1 MSLGNLYISTSL
13 SVIWEEITTVH
24 KQKGYL
30 HVKSFHFKSEYVK
43 AMKERIVFRWIVTVL
58 LSLVSAKQSSRSFFS
73 SRLELLKRGTGQRGP
88 RTSSWNDVM
97 KKWGKKLILTPIPIS
112 NFIGNSLFCS
122 HFLIFPLPS
131 LVLRS
136 PFLVP
141 RFSNIPKY
149 PKGTKK
155 CILYYDGQI
164 PVLSKRVSL
173 VMYGKCWSL
182 VPKVRK
188 RCIVSLSVISFLDSR
203 FCKVSGTVE
212 SGEFLLSKSKTLG
225 FEVRNTAQGIR
236 NPIRDRNP
244 ESTFH

>member
-1 MSLGNLYISTSL
+1 M
-13 SVIWEEITTVH
+13 IWEEITTVH

-43 AMKERIVFRWIVTVL
+43 AMKERIVLRWIVTVL

-73 SRLELLKRGTGQRGP
+73 SRLELLKCGTGQQGP

-97 KKWGKKLILTPIPIS
+97 KNGEKLILNPSPIS

-188 RCIVSLSVISFLDSR
+188 RCTVSLSVSSFLDSR

-212 SGEFLLSKSKTLG
+212 SGEFLLLKSKILR

-236 NPIRDRNP
+236 N
-244 ESTFH
+244 STAD